1 MHCPRCFLCPRKL
14 GNIHRLFAYIHCHY
28 FIIYQ
33 CQLVEIFPLC
43 VDWCLRNAKGLNWTA
58 TVRTSVI
65 SVFDCWLSG
74 SVGIESLSGYHRLCG
89 WVGSRSGSHSWAIW
103 LNASFYLIFNM
114 WNYWQSIKQ
123 CKRHTHA
130 RRWRWRR
137 LTRLAA
143 TAAAIAICSCRCL
156 CLCRVRCG
164 QYQNSNINI
173 YAAIM
178 QIKFKSKPRCR
189 CRSLDRAFV
198 HLTMTKW
205 RWHLHSAEVV
215 ATKTTTTST
224 ATSL

>member
-74 SVGIESLSGYHRLCG
+74 SVGIECALWLSSALRLGRVSSL
-89 WVGSRSGSHSWAIW
+89 GSRSGSHSCAIW

-137 LTRLAA
+137 LTRLAD
-143 TAAAIAICSCRCL
+143 TLGSLLQLLLSLSAAVSASA
-156 CLCRVRCG
+156 
-164 QYQNSNINI
+164 
-173 YAAIM
+173 
-178 QIKFKSKPRCR
+178 
-189 CRSLDRAFV
+189 
-198 HLTMTKW
+198 
-205 RWHLHSAEVV
+205 SAECAAVNIKIQISIFTQQLCKLSSSLSPGV
-215 ATKTTTTST
+215 AVGAST
-224 ATSL
+224 ARLFT